1 MARRELAERMAGEVV
16 VSDEPGATLRKWRE
30 EFETSNATLA
40 AELDVSPSVV
50 SDYEAG
56 RRDPGIGFVR
66 RVVTA
71 LLDIDERRGGA
82 RIRQHARVLSAGFES
97 EVVYDLREYSA
108 RVPLSR
114 VFDAVD
120 ASPLVEG
127 DRDRTVAGH
136 TVINSVEAIR
146 RLSSDD
152 FYRLYGRSTERVLV
166 FSAVTRGES
175 PLVALRVVPPT
186 PGAVLLHGIA
196 PGDVWDH
203 APALARADGY
213 ALATTSVDLETLLGA
228 LGEVG

>member
-16 VSDEPGATLRKWRE
+16 VSDDPGGTLRKWRE
-30 EFETSNATLA
+30 EFETASSTLA
-40 AELDVSPSVV
+40 DELGVSPSVV

-97 EVVYDLREYSA
+97 EVVYDLREYAA

-114 VFDAVD
+114 AFDAVD

-186 PGAVLLHGIA
+186 PAAVLLHGLEPEA
-196 PGDVWDH
+196 VWDH
-203 APALARADGY
+203 APELARADGY
-213 ALATTSVDLETLLGA
+213 ALATTTVDLEALLEG
-228 LGEVG
+228 LGGIG